1 MAPWGWRDKARGS
14 APAQGWE
21 GNRFKAE
28 ENQSDTR
35 GQADTPWKPHKPHG
49 LQFGA
54 GAARGIKKSFP
65 LPSRRCVCV
74 CPTDGQAIA
83 VRETAATISPDAGL
97 PDGDRCSLPQDDR
110 CQAGILPLPF
120 NQIPPRTKCFPQA
133 SRFLSLAST
142 YPSSFIKPDLSRHR
156 GRLVQWLER

>member
-83 VRETAATISPDAGL
+83 IRETAAAISCDAGL
-97 PDGDRCSLPQDDR
+97 PDGDRCSLPQDDQ
-110 CQAGILPLPF
+110 CQVGILPLPF
-120 NQIPPRTKCFPQA
+120 KQTSSKNQGFSP
-133 SRFLSLAST
+133 SRLISLSSIHLPLKF
-142 YPSSFIKPDLSRHR
+142 Y
-156 GRLVQWLER
+156 